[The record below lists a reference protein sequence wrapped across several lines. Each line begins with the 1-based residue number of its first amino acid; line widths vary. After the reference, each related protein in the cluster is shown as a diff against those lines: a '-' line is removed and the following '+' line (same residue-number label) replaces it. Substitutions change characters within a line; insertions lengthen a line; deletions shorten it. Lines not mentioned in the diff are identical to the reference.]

1 MEDHSLVFVREEE
14 SILCTSQ
21 ALRYASRIGF
31 TGQSLWQIA
40 TSVSELATNAI
51 KYAGGGTITF
61 RSLGDPRP
69 GIEIVIVD
77 RGPGIEQIEQAFQ
90 DGFTQGRLLSDDEL
104 LQCTRGGFGGGLGAV
119 RRLMDSVQM
128 SNREGGGLE
137 VVICKWLP
145 GPELL

>member
-1 MEDHSLVFVREEE
+1 VEDHSLVFVREEE

>member
-1 MEDHSLVFVREEE
+1 VEERCLVFARDEE
-14 SILCTSQ
+14 SILCYGQ

-31 TGQSLWQIA
+31 TGEPLWQIA

-51 KYAGGGTITF
+51 KYAGGGRITF
-61 RSLGDPRP
+61 RSLSEPRP

-77 RGPGIEQIEQAFQ
+77 RGPGIERIEQAFQ
-90 DGFTQGRLLSDDEL
+90 DGFTRGRMLPEHEF
-104 LQCTRGGFGGGLGAV
+104 LQCTGDGFGGGLGAV
-119 RRLMDSVQM
+119 RRLMDRVEM

-145 GPELL
+145 DACFL

>member
-1 MEDHSLVFVREEE
+1 MEDHSLAFVREEE
-14 SILCTSQ
+14 SILCTGQ
-21 ALRYASRIGF
+21 ALRFASRIGF
-31 TGQSLWQIA
+31 TGESLWQIA

-61 RSLGDPRP
+61 RSLGEPRP

-90 DGFTQGRLLSDDEL
+90 DGFTRGRMLPEDEL
-104 LQCTRGGFGGGLGAV
+104 LQCTRDGFGGGLGAV
-119 RRLMDSVQM
+119 RRLMDHVEM

-137 VVICKWLP
+137 VVIFKWLP
-145 GPELL
+145 GTGLL